1 MIKSKYILDILNLL
15 LDGDNEGLSAR
26 NQIPFLSEDNF
37 EHTGSGL
44 FVGFSH
50 SENIFK
56 HKIAKSDLVL
66 NGVKI
71 TTAEFPIEADA
82 TLFFRNGLID
92 NLEIWCSFGE
102 YPQQEL
108 TKYTLKQVWENSPN
122 KIISTEN

>member
-15 LDGDNEGLSAR
+15 LDGDDEGLSAR
-26 NQIPFLSEDNF
+26 NQIPFLTEENF
-37 EHTGSGL
+37 DYTGSGL

-50 SENIFK
+50 SEEILNY
-56 HKIAKSDLVL
+56 KITKPDLIL

-71 TTAEFPIEADA
+71 STTEFPIEADA

-92 NLEIWCSFGE
+92 NLEIWCYLGD

-122 KIISTEN
+122 KLISTEN

>member
-15 LDGDNEGLSAR
+15 LDGDDEGLSTR
-26 NQIPFLSEDNF
+26 NQMPFLTEDNF
-37 EHTGSGL
+37 EYTGSGL
-44 FVGFSH
+44 FVGFSY
-50 SENIFK
+50 SEDIFN
-56 HKIAKSDLVL
+56 HKIAKSDLIL

-71 TTAEFPIEADA
+71 TTTEFPIEADA

-92 NLEIWCSFGE
+92 NLEIWCYLGE